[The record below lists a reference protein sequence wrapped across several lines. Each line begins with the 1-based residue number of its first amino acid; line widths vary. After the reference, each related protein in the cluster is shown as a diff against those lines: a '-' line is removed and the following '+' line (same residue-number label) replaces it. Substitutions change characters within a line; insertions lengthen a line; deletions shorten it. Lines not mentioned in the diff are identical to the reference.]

1 MRKLNLLNTIRKIK
15 RSVTERKKKKTNK
28 VIKVSRKYDE
38 EYFDGDRKYGYGGYK
53 YDGRWIS
60 VAKRIKKIYKLKK
73 GSEILDIGCAKGFL
87 IKDLIDIGLD
97 AYGLDISDY
106 AIKTL
111 IRMLLGEFTREMQ
124 KIYHF
129 LITHL
134 ILLYP

>member
-1 MRKLNLLNTIRKIK
+1 MRKLNLLNTIKIK

-73 GSEILDIGCAKGFL
+73 GSRILDIGCGKRF
-87 IKDLIDIGLD
+87 
-97 AYGLDISDY
+97 
-106 AIKTL
+106 
-111 IRMLLGEFTREMQ
+111 FN
-124 KIYHF
+124 
-129 LITHL
+129 
-134 ILLYP
+134 